1 MNIKGA
7 LAALLGEGAKHEEVQ
22 AELDSLR
29 LENILHEHQS
39 AGRLAADP
47 ETVEAARKLAAHDP
61 DALGRVLTASRPIAA
76 SQTFTPPTGPVA
88 SDPTEAAIQQ
98 RMKDTG
104 EGYSAAATEVAKGG
118 KLNA

>member
-76 SQTFTPPTGPVA
+76 SQTLLRQQGRSRPIRQRQLSSSERRIPA
-88 SDPTEAAIQQ
+88 RAILL
-98 RMKDTG
+98 RLRKWR
-104 EGYSAAATEVAKGG
+104 KGA
-118 KLNA
+118 N